1 MSGGDDR
8 AGVEGRPGRRPRVL
22 VIEDDDAVRRAIVRL
37 LSEEYEVDSESS
49 GLSACER
56 LDRLD
61 RFDCPE
67 RLEGADRLMTREG
80 EEPDV
85 VLTDVMLPG
94 RDGFAILERVKGDP
108 RLRGVPVLML
118 TARASLDDLVDG
130 LGRGADDYIGKPFNG
145 AELRAR
151 VAAAYRARTLQREL
165 ALRSQALEAAL
176 ADLAEAQQQAIQR
189 AKLAA
194 IGTMVAGLAH
204 ELNNPLGI
212 VLAQAERALRTNLEP
227 RARDALV
234 SIQRQST
241 RCVSLARSLL
251 ALSRDEASPRA
262 RASVALAIE
271 SVVEAARPQADER
284 RVEIVVRVTGDLLP
298 VLAADGDLE
307 TAIGNLL
314 RNAVQ
319 ASPPGAPVEVEAR
332 RRPLAPARD
341 RIEIVVRDRGPGIPL
356 ELRERVFEPFF
367 TTKEPGQGTG
377 LGLALARCAVERC
390 GGSLEL
396 EPTDGGLIAR
406 LSLPVAEAA

>member
-1 MSGGDDR
+1 
-8 AGVEGRPGRRPRVL
+8 VL

-61 RFDCPE
+61 RFDRIE
-67 RLEGADRLMTREG
+67 HGDRTDLAGPGGELATRES

-94 RDGFAILERVKGDP
+94 RDGFAILARVKGDP

-165 ALRSQALEAAL
+165 ARRSQALEAAL
-176 ADLAEAQQQAIQR
+176 TELARAQQQAIER

-227 RARDALV
+227 RARDALS
-234 SIQRQST
+234 SIQRQSQ
-241 RCVSLARSLL
+241 RCVSLTRSLL
-251 ALSRDEASPRA
+251 ALSRDEVSPRA
-262 RASVALAIE
+262 PASVQHALE
-271 SVVEAARPQADER
+271 SVVEAARPQADDR
-284 RVEIVVRVTGDLLP
+284 HVEIVVRVSGEIPD
-298 VLAADGDLE
+298 VLASDGDLE

-319 ASPPGAPVEVEAR
+319 ASAPGTPVEVEAW
-332 RRPLAPARD
+332 RRPLGHAPD
-341 RIEIVVRDRGPGIPL
+341 RIEIVVRDRGPGIPAA
-356 ELRERVFEPFF
+356 LRERVFEPFF

-377 LGLALARCAVERC
+377 LGLALARSAAERC

-396 EPTDGGLIAR
+396 EPTDAGLIAR
-406 LSLPVAEAA
+406 LWLPIAEAS

>member
-1 MSGGDDR
+1 MADR
-8 AGVEGRPGRRPRVL
+8 DEALQASAPNGRKPRVL
-22 VIEDDDAVRRAIVRL
+22 VVEDDDAVRRAIVRL
-37 LSEEYEVDSESS
+37 LAEEYEVASEAS
-49 GLSACER
+49 GLTALAWLER
-56 LDRLD
+56 
-61 RFDCPE
+61 
-67 RLEGADRLMTREG
+67 

-94 RDGFAILERVKGDP
+94 RDGFAILAYVKGEP
-108 RLRGVPVLML
+108 RLRGVPVLVL

-151 VAAAYRARTLQREL
+151 VAAAFRARTLHREL

-176 ADLAEAQQQAIQR
+176 ADLAEAQQRAIER
-189 AKLAA
+189 AKLAV

-227 RARDALV
+227 RARDALG

-241 RCVSLARSLL
+241 RCVALARSLL
-251 ALSRDEASPRA
+251 SLSRDEPGSFAP
-262 RASVALAIE
+262 ASVLAAIE
-271 SVVEAARPQADER
+271 SVREAAQPLADDR
-284 RVEIVVRVTGDLLP
+284 RVEIAVEIAPGPVT

-319 ASPPGAPVEVEAR
+319 ASPSGERVELSLRPRAQRAR
-332 RRPLAPARD
+332 EGL
-341 RIEIVVRDRGPGIPL
+341 EIAVRDRGPGIP
-356 ELRERVFEPFF
+356 EAVRQHVFEPFF
-367 TTKEPGQGTG
+367 TTKDPGHGTG

-390 GGSLEL
+390 GGALSLDDAA
-396 EPTDGGLIAR
+396 PGLIAR
-406 LSLPVAEAA
+406 VWLPLRAAADARTEAP

>member
-1 MSGGDDR
+1 
-8 AGVEGRPGRRPRVL
+8 VL

-61 RFDCPE
+61 RFDRIDPIE
-67 RLEGADRLMTREG
+67 HGDRADLAGPGGELATRES

-165 ALRSQALEAAL
+165 ARRSQALEAAL
-176 ADLAEAQQQAIQR
+176 TELARAQQQAIER

-227 RARDALV
+227 RARDALS
-234 SIQRQST
+234 SIQRQSQ
-241 RCVSLARSLL
+241 RCVSLTRSLL
-251 ALSRDEASPRA
+251 ALSRDEVSPRA
-262 RASVALAIE
+262 PASVQHALE
-271 SVVEAARPQADER
+271 SVVEAARPQADDR
-284 RVEIVVRVTGDLLP
+284 HVEIVVRVSGEIPD
-298 VLAADGDLE
+298 VLASDGDLE

-319 ASPPGAPVEVEAR
+319 GRRWRSRRGGAHSGTRPTGSRSSCAIAGPGS
-332 RRPLAPARD
+332 RRPFASACSSRSSPR
-341 RIEIVVRDRGPGIPL
+341 RSPGRGP
-356 ELRERVFEPFF
+356 
-367 TTKEPGQGTG
+367 
-377 LGLALARCAVERC
+377 A
-390 GGSLEL
+390 
-396 EPTDGGLIAR
+396 
-406 LSLPVAEAA
+406 

>member
-1 MSGGDDR
+1 MSGVDDT
-8 AGVEGRPGRRPRVL
+8 APAQALAGRRPRVL
-22 VIEDDDAVRRAIVRL
+22 VVEDDDAVRRAIVRL

-61 RFDCPE
+61 RFEAPGC
-67 RLEGADRLMTREG
+67 LEAHGRRED

-94 RDGFAILERVKGDP
+94 RDGFAILARVKGDP

-165 ALRSQALEAAL
+165 ALRTQALEAAL
-176 ADLAEAQQQAIQR
+176 AELAEAQQQAIER

-227 RARDALV
+227 RARDALA
-234 SIQRQST
+234 SILRQSG
-241 RCVSLARSLL
+241 RCVSLTRSLL
-251 ALSRDEASPRA
+251 ALSRDEVSKKT
-262 RASVALAIE
+262 RASVQSALE

-284 RVEIVVRVTGDLLP
+284 HVEIVLRVSVELP
-298 VLAADGDLE
+298 SVLASDGDLE

-319 ASPPGAPVEVEAR
+319 ASPTGLAVEVEAR
-332 RRPLAPARD
+332 RRAHAHAHAHEGV
-341 RIEIVVRDRGPGIPL
+341 EIVVRDRGPGIPA
-356 ELRERVFEPFF
+356 ELRDRVFEPFF

-396 EPTDGGLIAR
+396 EPTEAGLAAR
-406 LSLPVAEAA
+406 LWLPVAEAP